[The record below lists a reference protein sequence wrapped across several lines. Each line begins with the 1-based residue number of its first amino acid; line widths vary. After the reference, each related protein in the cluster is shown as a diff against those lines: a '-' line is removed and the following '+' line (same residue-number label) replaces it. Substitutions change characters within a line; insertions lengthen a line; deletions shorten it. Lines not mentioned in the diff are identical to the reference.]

1 MTTTTILQTDSN
13 PSSGALQRIARV
25 ARLHWV
31 NKGQIVV
38 VPWMIM
44 GFIFAANLAIA
55 GIIRVALSP
64 KDLAEGNSG
73 FQFSGATTFFFIY
86 MMIVAI
92 MAINK
97 TFPFAQGYSVT
108 RRDFYLGSSLAF
120 LGLAAGYA
128 AALTLLG
135 WIEVATQGW
144 GLHFTLFAPV
154 YFGADPLQQLYV
166 NFLLFLF
173 FFFVGAATASVYVRW
188 ALNGMLVFFGTL
200 VLILLGA
207 VALITFSNG
216 WGGVGAWFVSMGVL
230 GVASWTLV
238 PTAIAAIAGYFL
250 LQGATPRN

>member
-1 MTTTTILQTDSN
+1 MTTTTILLNDS
-13 PSSGALQRIARV
+13 PTSSGALKRILNV
-25 ARLHWV
+25 TRLHWV
-31 NKGQIVV
+31 NKGQIVF

-44 GFIFAANLAIA
+44 AFIFAANLAIF
-55 GIIRVALSP
+55 GIIRIAVSP
-64 KDLAEGNSG
+64 KDLADASGG
-73 FQFSGATTFFFIY
+73 FQTSGATTFFFIY

-120 LGLAAGYA
+120 FGLAAGYS

-135 WIEVATQGW
+135 SIEAATQGW
-144 GLHFTLFAPV
+144 GLHFTLFAPA

-166 NFLLFLF
+166 NFLAFLF

-188 ALNGMLVFFGTL
+188 SLNGMLIFFGTV
-200 VLILLGA
+200 VLIVLGA
-207 VALITFSNG
+207 VALITFSSN
-216 WGGVGAWFVSMGVL
+216 WAVVGAWFVSMGVL
-230 GVASWTLV
+230 GVASWTLA